1 MESCE
6 ELKRKAKEQL
16 EKECNHAN
24 YTPMLRGIGYALL
37 ALAVTIKNNQK

>member
-1 MESCE
+1 MESFE

-16 EKECNHAN
+16 EKKDNN
-24 YTPMLRGIGYALL
+24 SPDTPMLRGIGYALL